1 LGGTDKLDMMY
12 LEDDVLEWAKSGE
25 NEEKINVRDS
35 NGNILNGGD
44 SVTIIKDLNVKGA
57 RILLAKTGDNR

>member
-1 LGGTDKLDMMY
+1 MMY